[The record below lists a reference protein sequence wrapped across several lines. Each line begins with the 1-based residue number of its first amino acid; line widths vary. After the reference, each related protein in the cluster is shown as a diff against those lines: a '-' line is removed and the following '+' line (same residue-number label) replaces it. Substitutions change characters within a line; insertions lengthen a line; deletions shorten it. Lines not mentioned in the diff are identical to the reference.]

1 MRSELRR
8 VTRGGK
14 PRRSGRIL
22 SRLVWVLPAVVWL
35 TSSACQTNDE
45 GGADAGATAQAGEPT
60 PDTGVPAGFDPE
72 TTQRQMAMMTE
83 LQAIDMVL
91 SPIREQAIQDPE
103 LQAQQ
108 TQLVEHVD
116 AAMESISPGILEKRT
131 RFDELRADYAAA
143 QQAGDQER
151 LQSLAGELQ
160 PLQAVLQQTQS
171 QAIEQEDVAS
181 SLTSFREGM
190 FDKMRALD
198 PAADS
203 LLSRAQA
210 LSEELEAMMGEG
222 GSGS

>member
-8 VTRGGK
+8 VTRGAN
-14 PRRSGRIL
+14 PHRSGRIL
-22 SRLVWVLPAVVWL
+22 ARLVWVLPAVVWL
-35 TSSACQTNDE
+35 TSSACQTSDE
-45 GGADAGATAQAGEPT
+45 GDADAGATAQAEEPT
-60 PDTGVPAGFDPE
+60 PGAGAPTGMNPE
-72 TTQRQMAMMTE
+72 ATQRQIAMMTE

-103 LQAQQ
+103 MQAQQ
-108 TQLVEHVD
+108 TQVVEQVD

-160 PLQAVLQQTQS
+160 PPQAALQQTQS
-171 QAIEQEDVAS
+171 QAMQREDVAS
-181 SLTSFREGM
+181 SLTRFREGM
-190 FDKMRALD
+190 FDKIRALD
-198 PAADS
+198 PSADS
-203 LLSRAQA
+203 LLNRAQA
-210 LSEELEAMMGEG
+210 LSEELEAMMREG